1 MGTNATAPVRE
12 DRREETQEQPKLL
25 LFHSHRSGQ
34 CRRVESWLAQT
45 LQRRGNH
52 KTFDVRTIA
61 LEDHPELHE
70 RFRVEDV
77 PTLVVVEERRVVK
90 RLARPRRG
98 SQIDELLAP
107 WLR

>member
-1 MGTNATAPVRE
+1 MSTQAASVRE
-12 DRREETQEQPKLL
+12 NARTAGVRPLLL

-52 KTFDVRTIA
+52 STFDLRKIA
-61 LEDHPELHE
+61 LEDHPEVHE

-77 PTLVVVEERRVVK
+77 PTLVVVENRRVAR
-90 RLARPRRG
+90 RLSRPRRG
-98 SQIDELLAP
+98 AEIDGLLSP

>member
-1 MGTNATAPVRE
+1 MGTQLTAPVRE
-12 DRREETQEQPKLL
+12 EQQAEAQPPKLL
-25 LFHSHRSGQ
+25 LFHSQRSGQ

-52 KTFDVRTIA
+52 NTFDLRSIA
-61 LEDHPELHE
+61 IEEHPELHQ
-70 RFRVEDV
+70 RFRVEEV
-77 PTLVVVEERRVVK
+77 PTLVVVEARRVVS

-98 SQIDELLAP
+98 SQIEELLAP

>member
-1 MGTNATAPVRE
+1 
-12 DRREETQEQPKLL
+12 LL

-52 KTFDVRTIA
+52 TTFDLRAIA
-61 LEDHPELHE
+61 VEDHPELHE
-70 RFRVEDV
+70 RFRVTEV
-77 PTLVVVEERRVVK
+77 PTLVVVEQRHVVD
-90 RLARPRRG
+90 RLTRPRRG
-98 SQIDELLAP
+98 AQIDELLAP

>member
-1 MGTNATAPVRE
+1 MGSQTAPVHEGRS
-12 DRREETQEQPKLL
+12 RQGTTEQPKLL

-52 KTFDVRTIA
+52 NTFDVRSIA
-61 LEDHPELHE
+61 VEEHPELHE

-77 PTLVVVEERRVVK
+77 PTLVVVEERKVVT
-90 RLARPRRG
+90 RLSRPKRG

>member
-1 MGTNATAPVRE
+1 MEPQTAPARE
-12 DRREETQEQPKLL
+12 GHSMQDTAEQPKLL

-52 KTFDVRTIA
+52 KTFDVRSIA
-61 LEDHPELHE
+61 VEEHPEIHE
-70 RFRVEDV
+70 RFLVEDV
-77 PTLVVVEERRVVK
+77 PTLVVVEERKVVT

-98 SQIDELLAP
+98 SEIDALLAP

>member
-1 MGTNATAPVRE
+1 MGTQATALVRE
-12 DRREETQEQPKLL
+12 DQTDAQELPKLL
-25 LFHSHRSGQ
+25 LFHSQRSGH

-52 KTFDVRTIA
+52 KTFDLRSIA
-61 LEDHPELHE
+61 IEDHPELHE
-70 RFRVEDV
+70 RFRVDEV

-90 RLARPRRG
+90 RLAGPRRG
-98 SQIDELLAP
+98 AQIEELLAP

>member
-1 MGTNATAPVRE
+1 MGTQTAPVRE
-12 DRREETQEQPKLL
+12 DHSNATNAEQPKLL
-25 LFHSHRSGQ
+25 LFHSTRSGQ

-52 KTFDVRTIA
+52 KTFDVRSIA
-61 LEDHPELHE
+61 VEEHPELHE

>member
-1 MGTNATAPVRE
+1 MGTPAPVRE
-12 DRREETQEQPKLL
+12 QRRSSEQQTKLL

-52 KTFDVRTIA
+52 KTFALRSIA
-61 LEDHPELHE
+61 VEDHPELHE
-70 RFRVEDV
+70 RFRVTEV
-77 PTLVVVEERRVVK
+77 PTLVVVEERRVVR

-98 SQIDELLAP
+98 AEIDALLSP

>member
-1 MGTNATAPVRE
+1 MRTQTAPVRE
-12 DRREETQEQPKLL
+12 DHSTQDSAEQPKLL

-52 KTFDVRTIA
+52 NTFDVRSIA
-61 LEDHPELHE
+61 VEEHPELHE

-77 PTLVVVEERRVVK
+77 PTLVVVEAKKVVT

-98 SQIDELLAP
+98 SEIDALLAP

>member
-1 MGTNATAPVRE
+1 MGTQATAPVH
-12 DRREETQEQPKLL
+12 EEQQAEAPQPKLL
-25 LFHSHRSGQ
+25 LFHSQRSGQ

-52 KTFDVRTIA
+52 NTFDLRSIA
-61 LEDHPELHE
+61 VEEHPELHE
-70 RFRVEDV
+70 RFRIDEV
-77 PTLVVVEERRVVK
+77 PTLVVVEERRVVS

-98 SQIDELLAP
+98 SQIEELLAP

>member
-1 MGTNATAPVRE
+1 MSTQSSTTSRDRDQTGPAPPR
-12 DRREETQEQPKLL
+12 LL

-52 KTFDVRTIA
+52 KTFDLRSIA
-61 LEDHPELHE
+61 VEDHPELHE
-70 RFRVEDV
+70 RFLVTEV
-77 PTLVVVEERRVVK
+77 PTLVVVEDRRVAG
-90 RLARPRRG
+90 RLVHPRRG
-98 SQIDELLAP
+98 AQIDELLAP

>member
-1 MGTNATAPVRE
+1 METDTAPVRE
-12 DRREETQEQPKLL
+12 DHSMQDAGEQPKLL
-25 LFHSHRSGQ
+25 LFHSHRSGP

-52 KTFDVRTIA
+52 KTFDVRSIA
-61 LEDHPELHE
+61 VEEHPELHE

-77 PTLVVVEERRVVK
+77 PTLVVVEERKVVT

>member
-1 MGTNATAPVRE
+1 MASQATAPIQEARARAE
-12 DRREETQEQPKLL
+12 EQPKLL
-25 LFHSHRSGQ
+25 LFHSQRSGQ

-52 KTFDVRTIA
+52 NTFDLRSIA
-61 LEDHPELHE
+61 VEDHPELHE
-70 RFRVEDV
+70 RFRIDEV

-98 SQIDELLAP
+98 SQIEELLAP

>member
-1 MGTNATAPVRE
+1 METDTAPVRE
-12 DRREETQEQPKLL
+12 DHSMQDAGEQPKLL
-25 LFHSHRSGQ
+25 LFHSHRSGP

-52 KTFDVRTIA
+52 KTFDVRSIA
-61 LEDHPELHE
+61 VEEHPELHE

-77 PTLVVVEERRVVK
+77 PTLVVVEKRKVVT